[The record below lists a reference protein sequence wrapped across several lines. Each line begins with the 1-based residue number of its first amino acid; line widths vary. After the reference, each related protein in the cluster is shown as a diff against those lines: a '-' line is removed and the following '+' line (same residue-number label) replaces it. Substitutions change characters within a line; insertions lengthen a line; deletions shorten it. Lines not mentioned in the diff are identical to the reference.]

1 MTLLRPKL
9 LFRFILAVTF
19 AFVFFAFQKP
29 TISQAFDSSKCTYI
43 GQCVDNLKCYSPCGN
58 SCGVWVA
65 NGPCGSAVIGGIQP
79 PDGVIDYNLDAAM
92 QGGGG
97 NAIGIFVFLSV
108 ALRLFTVVAGLFM
121 FFNFFI
127 AGYTLIV
134 SAGNS
139 QKYTDVRERLTFG
152 MIGLVIIVAA
162 YMIAA
167 MIGLLF
173 FGDATFILQP
183 DISQYGAI

>member
-1 MTLLRPKL
+1 MIIKNILSSLVFGT
-9 LFRFILAVTF
+9 ILALGLMLFTF
-19 AFVFFAFQKP
+19 QQPSTTK
-29 TISQAFDSSKCTYI
+29 AFDGSKCTYI
-43 GQCVDNLKCYSPCGN
+43 GQCVDNVKCYSPCGN
-58 SCGVWVA
+58 SCGVWVPGGA
-65 NGPCGSAVIGGIQP
+65 CGSAVIGGIQP
-79 PDGVIDYNLDAAM
+79 PDGVLDYNQAAAI

-97 NAIGIFVFLSV
+97 NAIGIFVFLST
-108 ALRLFTVVAGLFM
+108 ALKLFTVVAGLFM

-127 AGYTLIV
+127 AGYTLIAG
-134 SAGNS
+134 AGNS

-152 MIGLVIIVAA
+152 IIGLVIIVAA